1 MPLLQGTLTPI
12 ERQSTDSLGT
22 APVRAYVK
30 AHPSVAGRYIL
41 GDALSDAA
49 AYLKASPIGSA
60 LGRFVL
66 ADTAAEE
73 SRALYLI
80 TPTRVIA

>member
-1 MPLLQGTLTPI
+1 MPLFQGTLTPI
-12 ERQSTDSLGT
+12 ERQATDAVGAL
-22 APVRAYVK
+22 PVRAYIK

-41 GDALSDAA
+41 GDELADAA
-49 AYLKASPIGSA
+49 AFLKASPIASA

-66 ADTAAEE
+66 ADTSAEDN
-73 SRALYLI
+73 RALYKI